1 MAEKHAK
8 KIDYFMGNEINSLL
22 INVFIMMLIHFRKD
36 EKSKRGAVKRSVY
49 RILPGVDAIDGLK

>member
-8 KIDYFMGNEINSLL
+8 KIDYFMGNKINSLL

-36 EKSKRGAVKRSVY
+36 EKSKKV
-49 RILPGVDAIDGLK
+49 L